1 VRRALRKSGFWPPKT
16 RKPSKRG
23 EYSFGVA
30 LRHGRLPRQVA
41 LYVGGEPLRMKNEI
55 AGPGWAF
62 RFHLV
67 DIRDL
72 DGELLLASDNPGDNV
87 MQYSRGSAASRM
99 Q

>member
-1 VRRALRKSGFWPPKT
+1 
-16 RKPSKRG
+16 
-23 EYSFGVA
+23 
-30 LRHGRLPRQVA
+30 
-41 LYVGGEPLRMKNEI
+41 MKNEI